1 MSTTCTTDTPRPFL
15 QRLFFALIVRPLVL
29 LVLGLHVEGRERLP
43 RRGPAVIVA
52 NHNSHLDTLILMSLY
67 PLKSLCRVRPVA
79 AADYFL
85 SRRWLASFALR
96 VMGIIPIPRRPVRG
110 EDPLAGPAAAL
121 ERGDILILYP
131 EGTRGE
137 PERLSRFKG
146 GVARLAERFPHVPF
160 HPVFIHGAGKA
171 LPKGEALLVPFFCD
185 VLVGEP
191 MFWNGSRRAFLEALE
206 AQMHALAASGGFPPW
221 A

>member
-1 MSTTCTTDTPRPFL
+1 MKRRLL
-15 QRLFFALIVRPLVL
+15 QTLFFALLVRPLVL
-29 LVLGLHVEGRERLP
+29 VALGLHVRGRERLP

-67 PLKSLCRVRPVA
+67 PLRELARVRPVA

-85 SRRWLASFALR
+85 RRRWLAWAALTLI
-96 VMGIIPIPRRPVRG
+96 GIVPVRRGAARG
-110 EDPLAGPAAAL
+110 EDPLAGAAAAL

-137 PERLSRFKG
+137 PERLARFKG
-146 GVARLAERFPHVPF
+146 GVARLAERFPQVPF
-160 HPVFIHGAGKA
+160 HPVYIHGAGKA

-185 VLVGEP
+185 VLVDEVP
-191 MFWNGSRRAFLEALE
+191 LRWSGSRRGFLEALE
-206 AQMHALAASGGFPPW
+206 ARMRVLADSGGFPPW
-221 A
+221 E